1 MTQILK
7 IIFLDDLDNNKVLDE
22 YEIRSGLK
30 QMFKLLGVT
39 ETSVNLER
47 CLENIMNTLD
57 SNKDSKISRREFID
71 GVISDNFLYTL
82 FSPFYL

>member
-82 FSPFYL
+82 FSPFQ